1 VIAVLKGRNR
11 EHVTLLAISSASRAL
26 PWIRRTRCDR
36 QALIGDRRSRL
47 AEDRGARRLDGME
60 IIDIQMNSRGAL
72 DDAIARAVA
81 IGGLVSIALI
91 HVLQLPVAFAAI
103 GYLGVV
109 FIAAAAACL
118 VLAAVLTRTSDDS
131 AWIAAGGLAGLI
143 LLCYVLSRTVGLPGF
158 TEDIGEWS
166 EAPGLASMVVETLLV
181 FLTAAV
187 FVSRRQPM
195 RGAGTAHAA

>member
-1 VIAVLKGRNR
+1 MG
-11 EHVTLLAISSASRAL
+11 T
-26 PWIRRTRCDR
+26 
-36 QALIGDRRSRL
+36 
-47 AEDRGARRLDGME
+47 
-60 IIDIQMNSRGAL
+60 RGAL

-81 IGGLVSIALI
+81 IGGLVSVALI
-91 HVLQLPVAFAAI
+91 HVLQLPDAFAAI
-103 GYLGVV
+103 GYLGAV

-118 VLAAVLTRTSDDS
+118 VIAAVLTRTSDDL
-131 AWIAAGGLAGLI
+131 AWIATGGLAGMI
-143 LLCYVLSRTVGLPGF
+143 LLGYVLSRSVGLPGF

-195 RGAGTAHAA
+195 RGAGTAHAV